1 MAGAGKVEDVAAP
14 GAALWWVWPLL
25 ATLIM
30 QATAAFLTR
39 LIPTLAPALLDE
51 LSWSETA
58 IGYLASLGTV
68 GSILFLFAGAPLIR
82 RAGPIRALQIGI
94 GLGVVGIAALA
105 LPFAFA
111 AALGALLIGF
121 GYGPS
126 TPAGSEVL
134 QRHAPARH
142 RNLVFSIKQAGV
154 PIGGV
159 LAGVA
164 LPIIAEALGWRAA
177 LVFAALVAIAAV
189 AATEPLRD
197 RIDAERDRGLR
208 LRPRVFLSLDNLRRP
223 LASLR
228 GAGEMQRM
236 AFVGAC
242 FAIGQGT
249 WMAFLVTYL
258 VARLGLT
265 LPQAGFVFA
274 AMQTSGIA
282 GRLLLGWMADRMGSG
297 VLTLKL
303 VAITSAVTSVALAL
317 TTREWS
323 LGALTVLAAIGGVTV
338 SSWNGVQIAEVARLA
353 PPGRI
358 ADTTAGSTILIFLGY
373 VVGPAAFAAL
383 VALTGRF
390 DLAFHA
396 VALVTL
402 TALVALFGLG
412 GRRDPENAA

>member
-1 MAGAGKVEDVAAP
+1 LAGAGKVEDGVGEDAT
-14 GAALWWVWPLL
+14 LWWVWPLL

-39 LIPTLAPALLDE
+39 LVPTLAPAFLDE
-51 LSWSETA
+51 LHWSETA
-58 IGYLASLGTV
+58 IGYLASLGTL

-94 GLGVVGIAALA
+94 LLGVVGVAALA
-105 LPFAFA
+105 FPLALTA
-111 AALGALLIGF
+111 LLGALLIGF

-164 LPIIAEALGWRAA
+164 LPVIAEWAGWRAA
-177 LVFAALVAIAAV
+177 LVFAALVSVAAV

-208 LRPRVFLSLDNLRRP
+208 LGVRMFLSLDNLRRP
-223 LASLR
+223 MVSLK
-228 GAGEMQRM
+228 GAAALQRM

-258 VARLGLT
+258 VARLGLS

-274 AMQTSGIA
+274 AMQMTGIA

-297 VLTLKL
+297 ILTLKL
-303 VAITSAVTSVALAL
+303 VAVASAITSVALAL
-317 TTREWS
+317 TTPEWS
-323 LGALTVLAAIGGVTV
+323 LASLTVLAAVGGVTV

-353 PPGRI
+353 PPGLI

-396 VALVTL
+396 VAFVTL
-402 TALVALFGLG
+402 AALVALFSVK
-412 GRRDPENAA
+412 RPSHPEHAP

>member
-1 MAGAGKVEDVAAP
+1 LAGAGKVEDGVGDDAT
-14 GAALWWVWPLL
+14 LWWVWPLL

-39 LIPTLAPALLDE
+39 LVPTLAPAILEE
-51 LSWSETA
+51 LHWSETA

-94 GLGVVGIAALA
+94 LLGVVGVAALA
-105 LPFAFA
+105 FPLALTA
-111 AALGALLIGF
+111 LLGALLIGF

-164 LPIIAEALGWRAA
+164 LPVIAEWAGWRAA
-177 LVFAALVAIAAV
+177 LLFAALVSVAAV

-197 RIDAERDRGLR
+197 RIDAERNRGLR
-208 LRPRVFLSLDNLRRP
+208 LGVRMFLSVDNLRRP
-223 LASLR
+223 MASLK
-228 GAGEMQRM
+228 GAGALQRM

-274 AMQTSGIA
+274 AMQMTGIA

-297 VLTLKL
+297 ILTLKM
-303 VAITSAVTSVALAL
+303 VAVASAVTSVALAL
-317 TTREWS
+317 TTPEWS
-323 LGALTVLAAIGGVTV
+323 LASLTVLAAVGGVTV

-353 PPGRI
+353 PPGLI

-373 VVGPAAFAAL
+373 VVGPAAFATL

-396 VALVTL
+396 VAFVTL
-402 TALVALFGLG
+402 AALVALFGVK
-412 GRRDPENAA
+412 RPSHPEHAP

>member
-1 MAGAGKVEDVAAP
+1 LAGAGKVEDVAAP

-94 GLGVVGIAALA
+94 GLGIVGIAALA

-164 LPIIAEALGWRAA
+164 LPMIAEALGWRAA
-177 LVFAALVAIAAV
+177 LVFAALVAIAASPRPSRCATGSTPSAT
-189 AATEPLRD
+189 AACACVPASSSPSTTCAD
-197 RIDAERDRGLR
+197 R
-208 LRPRVFLSLDNLRRP
+208 
-223 LASLR
+223 SLR
-228 GAGEMQRM
+228 SAARARCSAWPSSAPASPSGKAPG
-236 AFVGAC
+236 
-242 FAIGQGT
+242 
-249 WMAFLVTYL
+249 WPFLVTYL

-265 LPQAGFVFA
+265 LPQAASSLPPCRPRALPGGCC
-274 AMQTSGIA
+274 SD
-282 GRLLLGWMADRMGSG
+282 GWPTA
-297 VLTLKL
+297 
-303 VAITSAVTSVALAL
+303 
-317 TTREWS
+317 W
-323 LGALTVLAAIGGVTV
+323 
-338 SSWNGVQIAEVARLA
+338 ARA
-353 PPGRI
+353 C
-358 ADTTAGSTILIFLGY
+358 
-373 VVGPAAFAAL
+373 
-383 VALTGRF
+383 
-390 DLAFHA
+390 
-396 VALVTL
+396 
-402 TALVALFGLG
+402 
-412 GRRDPENAA
+412 